1 MRGQGPLPSP
11 AEKRAEGGA
20 GHQAGSAKDI
30 GPVSS
35 SSSSRNPPHLQTPCS
50 PGMNLPLLEKAG
62 PQGPGTDGGDQDLPA
77 WRATYSQHNVHA
89 HPQPWASDSTRP
101 PAPHPCRPTFLTQHL
116 SAESPAQHL
125 ETGRE
130 GETETEGGEER
141 RLFCPAWLLC
151 RPRAPT
157 ATPTPILAQLGQGGG
172 SGKGGG
178 RQSKGE
184 SWDPTPGFLPSVTTP
199 PRPRGGGLRPS
210 QGCHRY
216 HTSSRGG
223 TKGWKDEQG
232 PTGIEGC
239 QASRRRT
246 GRSGCRR
253 LPRAAGHDQRDA
265 RPSVPLSVQGG
276 SSLGG
281 SEAGR
286 ALLKSFLCVCVL
298 IT

>member
-77 WRATYSQHNVHA
+77 WRATYSQHSVHA

-199 PRPRGGGLRPS
+199 PRPRGGVS
-210 QGCHRY
+210 
-216 HTSSRGG
+216 
-223 TKGWKDEQG
+223 
-232 PTGIEGC
+232 
-239 QASRRRT
+239 
-246 GRSGCRR
+246 GRVRDATDTTPPQEEE
-253 LPRAAGHDQRDA
+253 PRAGRMSRDPPGSRDA
-265 RPSVPLSVQGG
+265 RQAGG
-276 SSLGG
+276 
-281 SEAGR
+281 GR
-286 ALLKSFLCVCVL
+286 AAAGVGDCRGQPDTTNGMLVPPSLCPSRAAPLWAALRPGGRC
-298 IT
+298 